1 MLEKARSS
9 EERTKREGES
19 VSTTSMSGVKTNIPP
34 PPLVVRRGHSTI
46 TYRPAS
52 FEPPNGDAIASY
64 SLFVR
69 NAAGHNVKVRVSD
82 TNFPGTGEQVL
93 LYFDFLRFGF
103 VLQRSNHEFLSE
115 QKIKK
120 IILNEIAEKSSTTR
134 IRDRLL

>member
-82 TNFPGTGEQVL
+82 TNFPGTGEQVYYSTWIFCVL
-93 LYFDFLRFGF
+93 
-103 VLQRSNHEFLSE
+103 LQRSNHEFLRN
-115 QKIKK
+115 KIKK
-120 IILNEIAEKSSTTR
+120 SKKKNME
-134 IRDRLL
+134 